1 MNYRASLS
9 KSSVLVTFAC
19 AFALILSACGSSQH
33 RGAPDGDASATLT
46 ITDNGT
52 REFRDVQGP
61 LDQFRYY
68 RVVPSSWPSEDG
80 AAPILAFGE
89 VVVEDGQPRPIQWAT
104 RQLNPATE
112 LVAIGSTD
120 IPAMTGSKQLGSV
133 LTITDS
139 QVRIDK
145 GVRDG
150 VSPGDVYFVL
160 NRTHEDRGD
169 LPRFGQ
175 RIGALI
181 AIREIGESYA
191 IGDVVHADVPL
202 EVGDPIVFAQVQ
214 SDDSIPSATLVF
226 SPIEGAEAHP
236 GSELPAIASALP
248 DYLSEYLISNVAIE
262 TLPESIDPRPWTAP
276 ETAIELAPSDAF
288 GTLIFGAI
296 DPDTDEFIYNATLF
310 GNAPHPA
317 NSVGILPGGLR
328 IPLDDGIE
336 SLSRQLVPSFVATAL
351 AQRNEHA
358 NAIYL
363 LESALRSQSFN
374 QQVRYHL
381 REHLALRYH
390 SIGLTDDAIQLITHD
405 ILEARESGNRL
416 AELNALSIRS
426 FLYSQLPS
434 TERWVAD
441 SRAFL
446 ALADGIIP
454 EAALYYERLSV
465 ARALRASGDFEEAS
479 EITLDV
485 LAHAQT
491 TNNTDLQ
498 YSALFQ
504 LALTQLDLGQ
514 PDAALLVLADLE
526 DMIPVLSEQEQAELM
541 SVAGVLY
548 AEAGN
553 PRDAAERIIHSLRIV
568 TELNDPAL
576 RARVSIRAASALI
589 SAGRSLESIQY
600 LQSAVVGFT
609 ESYQFGDAAETL
621 AQLAYRELTVANE
634 SAGQGSS
641 GPQLVALAREH
652 LANASESLVVLGRDL
667 DAASQFFALGVLEF
681 RIGNLDGAR
690 IFLDRAREF
699 SLRSGDYE
707 ALAAIAQQRAEL
719 AEESGD
725 TIAQEQFVAESLKW
739 MRAAGIDSTPAE
751 TPSAP
756 SPEQTAPDDSDS
768 I

>member
-1 MNYRASLS
+1 MLLACSLS
-9 KSSVLVTFAC
+9 LVF
-19 AFALILSACGSSQH
+19 SACGSSQRGSD
-33 RGAPDGDASATLT
+33 RGAPDGDASATLLT
-46 ITDNGT
+46 NDNGT
-52 REFRDVQGP
+52 REFGDVSGP
-61 LDQFRYY
+61 LGQYRYY
-68 RVVPSSWPSEDG
+68 SVIPRNWPSEDG
-80 AAPILAFGE
+80 PAPILAFGE
-89 VVVEDGQPRPIQWAT
+89 VVVDDGQARPIQWAS
-104 RQLNPATE
+104 RQLNSATE
-112 LVAIGSTD
+112 LIAVGTSEVPT
-120 IPAMTGSKQLGSV
+120 MRGSKQLGSV
-133 LTITDS
+133 LSITDS

-150 VSPGDVYFVL
+150 VSRGDVYFVL
-160 NRTHEDRGD
+160 NRTHDDRGD

-181 AIREIGESYA
+181 TIREVGAEYA
-191 IGDVVHADVPL
+191 IGSVVHADVPL
-202 EVGDPIVFAQVQ
+202 ETGDPVVFAQVQ
-214 SDDSIPSATLVF
+214 SDESIPSATLAF
-226 SPIEGAEAHP
+226 SPIEGAAAHE
-236 GSELPAIASALP
+236 GTELPAIASALP

-262 TLPESIDPRPWTAP
+262 TLPVAIDPRPWTAP
-276 ETAIELAPSDAF
+276 ETAIELAPENAF

-296 DPDTDEFIYNATLF
+296 DAETNEFIYNATLF

-390 SIGLTDDAIQLITHD
+390 SVGLTDDAIQMMSHD
-405 ILEARESGNRL
+405 IDEAHKTGNRL

-434 TERWVAD
+434 ADRWVAD

-446 ALADGIIP
+446 TLADGVLP
-454 EAALYYERLSV
+454 EDALHYEHLSV
-465 ARALRASGDFEEAS
+465 ARALRASGDYDEAS

-485 LAHAQT
+485 LAHAQSS
-491 TNNTDLQ
+491 NDTDLQ
-498 YSALFQ
+498 FAALFQ
-504 LALTQLDLGQ
+504 LALTQLDQGQ

-526 DMIPVLSEQEQAELM
+526 DMLPVLSKQEQAELM

-553 PRDAAERIIHSLRIV
+553 PRDAADRIVHSLRIV
-568 TELNDPAL
+568 TELDDPAL

-600 LQSAVVGFT
+600 LQSAVIGFT
-609 ESYQFGDAAETL
+609 ESYQFGEAAETL
-621 AQLAYRELTVANE
+621 AQLAYRELTAANE
-634 SAGQGSS
+634 AAGQRSS
-641 GPQLVALAREH
+641 GPQLIALAREH

-699 SLRSGDYE
+699 SLRSADYE

-719 AEESGD
+719 SEESGD
-725 TIAQEQFVAESLKW
+725 TISQEQFAAESRKW
-739 MRAAGIDSTPAE
+739 MQAAGIEPPTAEPAPAPTPQEPGAE
-751 TPSAP
+751 GSR
-756 SPEQTAPDDSDS
+756 SP
-768 I
+768 